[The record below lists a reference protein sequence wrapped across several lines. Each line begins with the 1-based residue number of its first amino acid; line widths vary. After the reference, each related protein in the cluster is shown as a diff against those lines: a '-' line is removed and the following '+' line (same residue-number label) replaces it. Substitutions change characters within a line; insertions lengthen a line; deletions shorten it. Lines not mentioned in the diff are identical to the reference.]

1 MFGKRKNE
9 EQKKRKINCRNETRS
24 ITAMRIKKET
34 NELITIEF
42 LLRSKEDSK
51 DKRVFTK
58 TFDKWSTIY
67 KDKWSHKKI
76 GDEVTVLIDQD
87 EIMRDIS

>member
-9 EQKKRKINCRNETRS
+9 EQNKRKINCRNETRI
-24 ITAMRIKKET
+24 ITAMRIKKERK
-34 NELITIEF
+34 EFITVEF
-42 LLRSKEDSK
+42 LLRSKEAPK
-51 DKRVFTK
+51 DERVFTK

-67 KDKWSHKKI
+67 NKWSHKKI